1 MSGGHFFER
10 LKEES
15 KDLCFVCIQNGDD
28 PAQLYSYGSWV
39 TLVGFNPGERPHN
52 HDDNCHVEDFACEK
66 GHHYSVRRRNTC
78 PACNWKGS
86 EKCFCHPLGARIYK
100 DRSVKVAPFYEDIE
114 ISDLERVNRP
124 R

>member
-1 MSGGHFFER
+1 MGGVFLES

-15 KDLCFVCIQNGDD
+15 KELCFVCIQNEST
-28 PAQLYSYGSWV
+28 PAPLSSYGSWV

-52 HDDNCHVEDFACEK
+52 HDDNCHIEDFACEA

-78 PACNWKGS
+78 AACDWKGK
-86 EKCFCHPLGARIYK
+86 EECFCHPLGARIYK
-100 DRSVKVAPFYEDIE
+100 DRKMTQTPPFHEDVVIPG
-114 ISDLERVNRP
+114 LERVNRE